1 MTKIFITKT
10 KDNEVSN
17 ISDVIVE
24 SVESVE
30 QKQQLSLKALDEEI
44 SKNQGWIDERTE
56 LIQTLQSIRES
67 VLNEAEKIK
76 LKPAPIEK

>member
-1 MTKIFITKT
+1 MTTIFITKT

-24 SVESVE
+24 SVEDIE
-30 QKQQLSLKALDEEI
+30 TRQQFSLKALDDEI
-44 SKNQGWIDERTE
+44 SKNQCWIDERTE

-67 VLNEAEKIK
+67 VLNEAGKIK
-76 LKPAPIEK
+76 LKPASIEE

>member
-1 MTKIFITKT
+1 MSKIFITKT

-30 QKQQLSLKALDEEI
+30 QKQQLSLKALDDEI
-44 SKNQGWIDERTE
+44 SKNQAWIDERTE
-56 LIQTLQSIRES
+56 LIQTLQLIRES
-67 VLNEAEKIK
+67 VLNEAQKVK
-76 LKPAPIEK
+76 LKTELPS

>member
-1 MTKIFITKT
+1 MSKIFITKT

-30 QKQQLSLKALDEEI
+30 QKQQLSLKALDDEI
-44 SKNQGWIDERTE
+44 SKNQAWIDERTE
-56 LIQTLQSIRES
+56 LIQSLRLIRDS
-67 VLNEAEKIK
+67 VLIEAEKIK
-76 LKPAPIEK
+76 LKPASIEE